1 MNQKYF
7 NIIKIITAGCLLL
20 FIAGSCKKYLEQKP
34 ITEVSPGVVF
44 QDVPSTY
51 KALAGVYSRLVGD
64 QGFGIR
70 LSLYYTVDNDEMQGP
85 TGASDADRRD
95 IARYAATSGNGQI
108 TAPFNQLFQ
117 GIEYANICI
126 DNIPKMNMYTSGSD
140 QQVKQLQ
147 RMYGEALTLRAQF
160 YLEAIMNWGDLP
172 AHFQPAAIQALTV
185 PFPSRQ
191 DRDSLYAQL
200 LTDLKTAEDLVPW
213 RNDVISVGDVI
224 DERITKAAVKGL
236 RARIA
241 LFRGG
246 YSLRQ
251 NGTVQRGSDY
261 LTYYQIAK
269 DECNDIIN
277 SGQHTLN
284 PSFKALWKNQVC
296 AHAVTDANG
305 ELIFQASAIG
315 LSSAED
321 TKLGYYNGPT
331 VNSFGNKSINVL
343 PSYFYLF
350 DSTDQRRD
358 VTCAPYNVATD
369 GAIKIGQAITA
380 ICDGKYRRDWITNPV
395 VSPTNAIQYFGLKWQ
410 ILRYSDVLL
419 MFAEAENEINGPTAA
434 AYNAIN
440 MVRRRGYGK
449 PIGTADATVDI
460 PSGLSKSDFFK
471 AVVRERSLE
480 LAGEGVRKFD
490 LIRWNLLATAL
501 SESKANMLKMSTNT
515 AMVNPSYM
523 AGYPSYSLTAILP
536 TTLYFFTNSIADD
549 KNLWYNSFY
558 TAAPSNPTVTV
569 TGNYTLLSSDY
580 GVIAKG
586 QTNVIT
592 LPEATTN
599 SGKIYWVRFTPN
611 NPAATTTADWTYSM
625 QVVGISGQT
634 IDGTSTTYT
643 YSGTVAKANPAV
655 VNGPAKTVGF
665 YSNGTRWISA
675 TSVAWETTAIATAG
689 TTSSVGRYATGF
701 TTGKGE
707 LLPIPQPARDA
718 NFNLTQNPGY

>member
-1 MNQKYF
+1 MRLSKKIKTHNMNQKYF
-7 NIIKIITAGCLLL
+7 NNIKLITAGCVLLV
-20 FIAGSCKKYLEQKP
+20 AVGCKKYLNQTP
-34 ITEVSPGVVF
+34 ITDVSTGVVF

-85 TGASDADRRD
+85 TGAGDADRRD
-95 IARYAATSGNGQI
+95 IARYAATSGNAQI

-126 DNIPKMNMYTSGSD
+126 DNIPKMDKYASGSD
-140 QQVKQLQ
+140 QEKKQLQ

-191 DRDSLYAQL
+191 DRDSLYTQL
-200 LTDLKTAEDLVPW
+200 LSDLKTAEDIVPW
-213 RNDVISVGDVI
+213 RNDLGSIGDGG
-224 DERITKAAVKGL
+224 DERITKGAVKGL

-251 NGTVQRGSDY
+251 NATMQRGSDY
-261 LTYYQIAK
+261 ATYYQIAK

-277 SGQHTLN
+277 SGQHSLN

-296 AHAVTDANG
+296 AHAVTDPQG

-315 LSSAED
+315 GTSPED

-331 VNSFGNKSINVL
+331 VNSLGNKSINVL

-350 DSTDQRRD
+350 DSLDERRD
-358 VTCAPYNVATD
+358 VTCAPYNVAAD
-369 GAIKIGQAITA
+369 GSTKIGQAVTA

-395 VSPTNAIQYFGLKWQ
+395 ISPTNAVQYFGLKWQ

-419 MFAEAENEINGPTAA
+419 MFAEAENEINGPTTA
-434 AYNAIN
+434 AYNAVN
-440 MVRRRGYGK
+440 MVRRRGFGK
-449 PIGTADATVDI
+449 PIATPDATVDL
-460 PSGLSKSDFFK
+460 PAGLSKANFFK
-471 AVVRERSLE
+471 AIVRERALE
-480 LAGEGVRKFD
+480 LGGEGVRKFD

-501 SESKANMLKMSTNT
+501 SESKANMIKMSTST
-515 AMVNPSYM
+515 AMTDPSYM
-523 AGYPSYSLTAILP
+523 SGYPSYSLSTALPIAMYFKNSSALDDKTLWFNSFFTTAP
-536 TTLYFFTNSIADD
+536 TTTPAGTT
-549 KNLWYNSFY
+549 K
-558 TAAPSNPTVTV
+558 VTW
-569 TGNYTLLSSDY
+569 LS
-580 GVIAKG
+580 
-586 QTNVIT
+586 
-592 LPEATTN
+592 
-599 SGKIYWVRFTPN
+599 
-611 NPAATTTADWTYSM
+611 
-625 QVVGISGQT
+625 
-634 IDGTSTTYT
+634 
-643 YSGTVAKANPAV
+643 
-655 VNGPAKTVGF
+655 
-665 YSNGTRWISA
+665 
-675 TSVAWETTAIATAG
+675 TAIATAG
-689 TTSSVGRYATGF
+689 TTSPVGRYATGF
-701 TTGKGE
+701 QTGKGE